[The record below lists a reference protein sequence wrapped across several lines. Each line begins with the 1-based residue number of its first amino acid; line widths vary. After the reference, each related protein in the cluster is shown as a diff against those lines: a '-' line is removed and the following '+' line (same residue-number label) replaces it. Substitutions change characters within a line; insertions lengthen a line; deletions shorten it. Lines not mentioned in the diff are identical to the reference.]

1 MFIIFIAGK
10 QWAVGAGGQP
20 GARKGHGPVSP
31 ALQAHRGDGQKEEGS
46 GQGRNRLELLKI

>member
-1 MFIIFIAGK
+1 MFIILIAGK